1 MEYRIPIVGPVTFA
15 FFDDFGLDVN
25 LQSSQ
30 LRESVLGND
39 AITSP
44 LYGCPVIQ
52 NGVCQGNLPGKTGI
66 PAFAG
71 LNLDSVHGTNWVP
84 RMSTGAELQ
93 VVLPVVNAP
102 LRLYYAYN
110 PLRLYENIPQQLA
123 VSNAVFRTLFP
134 QSGVVIPGAAPG
146 AGDYSAQQALQY
158 YGANYLLREPRKTFR
173 LTVSTTF

>member
-1 MEYRIPIVGPVTFA
+1 M
-15 FFDDFGLDVN
+15 N
-25 LQSSQ
+25 LQASQ
-30 LRESVLGND
+30 LRESVLGN
-39 AITSP
+39 AIITSP
-44 LYGCPVIQ
+44 AYGCPVIL
-52 NGVCQGNLPGKTGI
+52 NGTCQGGLQGNQI

-71 LNLDSVHGTNWVP
+71 LNLNTVHGTNWVP

-93 VVLPVVNAP
+93 VILPVVNAP

-123 VSNAVFRTLFP
+123 VSNDVFRTLFP
-134 QSGVVIPGAAPG
+134 QSGVVLPGAAPG

-173 LTVSTTF
+173 LTISTTF